1 MFQWMA
7 PAAPVPAVSTD
18 TAYQTRMHDV
28 HNLPPMTTNYDLETE
43 KEILRLQEVID
54 FTNETIMEHEENQ
67 VKIRKAHNQRM
78 QDLVREGRTRKMK
91 VTKGE
96 NQNMLAELLEQ
107 EESRTPQKA
116 FAETTSFSPNKLTP
130 DILQKVEVFLGRSV
144 AEVLRTTGEV
154 GVYAAV
160 SRKVEWQKKTPSEEH
175 NIIAERIQVA
185 GRSQKRNV

>member
-107 EESRTPQKA
+107 EESRK
-116 FAETTSFSPNKLTP
+116 
-130 DILQKVEVFLGRSV
+130 G
-144 AEVLRTTGEV
+144 
-154 GVYAAV
+154 
-160 SRKVEWQKKTPSEEH
+160 
-175 NIIAERIQVA
+175 
-185 GRSQKRNV
+185 